1 MTNNISHDRVMQ
13 LAIGFWTSKFLLS
26 AIEISAFGVFADGSL
41 DLAALRARLG
51 LHERSARDFVDA

>member
-1 MTNNISHDRVMQ
+1 MR
-13 LAIGFWTSKFLLS
+13 LAIGSGLKVLLS
-26 AIEISAFGVFADGSL
+26 AVEIGAFGVFADGPL